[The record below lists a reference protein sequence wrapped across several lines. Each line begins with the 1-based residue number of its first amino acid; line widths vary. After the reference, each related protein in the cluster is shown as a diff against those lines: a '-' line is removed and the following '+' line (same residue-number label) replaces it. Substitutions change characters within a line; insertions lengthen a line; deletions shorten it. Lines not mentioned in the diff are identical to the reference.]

1 MPKKR
6 AYEVGEDL
14 HRVAVYAD
22 GQVPYHDPRA
32 FSLFCEFVRVEALEG
47 RPFTHVVN
55 LGDEWDAEQFS
66 TNFARDPR
74 AVERI
79 RRDRDTVRGRFV
91 RIREAVGPDAEI
103 VWVEGNH
110 EFRLYRYLRDKAP
123 EVLMLLTEGDE
134 DPHVPTILKLDTEVK
149 YVSPY
154 GEAYQHKFGRNESF
168 LFKHG
173 DAVGVYAA
181 KKELETVGASGM
193 SGHTHRFQVA
203 ALTKQAGSQ
212 SAWWSLPAMC
222 NIRGTQCPPGYMN
235 GSGYRQW
242 QQGFAD
248 IWFGDRDNLFEV
260 NTHIIEEGRMIA
272 GGRIFKDV
280 RGN

>member
-6 AYEVGEDL
+6 HYETGEDL

-32 FSLFCEFVRVEALEG
+32 FGVFLEFLHVEKEEG
-47 RPFTHVVN
+47 RGFTHIIN
-55 LGDEWDAEQFS
+55 LGDEWDGEQFS

-79 RRDRDTVRGRFV
+79 RSDRRI
-91 RIREAVGPDAEI
+91 IRERFRKLAAVAPDSEI
-103 VWVEGNH
+103 IWVEGNH
-110 EFRLYRYLRDKAP
+110 EYRLYRYLRDKAP
-123 EVLMLLTEGDE
+123 EILMLLTEDE
-134 DPHVPTILKLDTEVK
+134 EAPDVPTILGLDTPVT
-149 YVSPY
+149 YIAPY
-154 GEAYQHKFGRNESF
+154 GEMYEHSFGRGNKF
-168 LFKHG
+168 IFKHG
-173 DAVGVYAA
+173 DSAAVYAA
-181 KKELETVGASGM
+181 RKELETVGASGM

-203 ALTKQAGSQ
+203 SITKQAGSQ

-222 NIRGTQCPPGYMN
+222 NIRGSNCPPGYMT

-248 IWFGDRDNLFEV
+248 IWFGNSLDLFEV

-272 GGRIFKDV
+272 NGRIFKDV
-280 RGN
+280 RGQ